1 MASAESR
8 HESVRAPGE
17 HYRVAGFAC
26 LICPGR
32 GCRGKWVLKDRTRT
46 QARDLELCAFRTQRQ
61 VRSFVPDILGYK
73 SCLSPQY
80 MLSYWIKLVLRPIK
94 SRQPGLYYHYYMQ
107 LRSTSCG
114 NNVCKSMPYRRRIE
128 YSSKPL
134 LFTRIPWA
142 IHNGY
147 SLTFRRAY
155 IVF

>member
-80 MLSYWIKLVLRPIK
+80 MLSYWIKLVLRPINRSARFK
-94 SRQPGLYYHYYMQ
+94 VDSQGCIITITCSSGR
-107 LRSTSCG
+107 LRVVTMCASQC
-114 NNVCKSMPYRRRIE
+114 PIE
-128 YSSKPL
+128 G
-134 LFTRIPWA
+134 A
-142 IHNGY
+142 
-147 SLTFRRAY
+147 
-155 IVF
+155 